1 MMNSLPTSNTDERHR
16 LFSGDFVLLVLSS
29 MLFFSS
35 MYVYLNYLPEFVI
48 SLNGTQADVGLV
60 TGAFVTSSL
69 AVRPFVGTMIDRL
82 GRKPVLLLGNLLF
95 VIVPLLY
102 SLPNHVFGLL
112 LVRLLHG
119 IGFSL
124 FTTAGLTIVTDIA
137 SSGRRGEATSF
148 FMSAQIVA
156 IAIAPG
162 LGSLL
167 ASERGLPS
175 LIPIA
180 AALGVASLAAAV
192 ALNRSHTS
200 DSNTKVQW
208 KLSQLIRI
216 PGIAASGVASAT
228 VGLGYATIITFLPVV
243 TSSGV
248 MRNAS
253 LFYFVYAVV
262 SLIVRTPAGRL
273 SDRLGRRKVI
283 LPTIGLSSMALLLIF
298 FAKGP
303 LWMAIAALLYGV
315 GFGSAYPVVGAL
327 AADYSPDTVRGSVMG
342 FYAGSFDVG
351 LLVGSVVGGAVGEYW
366 DAQTIFAAVSSLTL
380 LGLAVFYFMSSD
392 SHIRRKVS

>member
-1 MMNSLPTSNTDERHR
+1 MMNSLPTSDTGERHR
-16 LFSGDFVLLVLSS
+16 LFSGNFVLLVLSS

-82 GRKPVLLLGNLLF
+82 GRKPVLLLGNLFF

-102 SLPNHVFGLL
+102 ALPNRVFGLL
-112 LVRLLHG
+112 LVRLVHG
-119 IGFSL
+119 IGLSL

-137 SSGRRGEATSF
+137 SSERRGEATSF

-167 ASERGLPS
+167 ASDRGLPS
-175 LIPIA
+175 LIPVA
-180 AALGVASLAAAV
+180 TALGVISLFAAV
-192 ALNRSHTS
+192 TVRRSYTLS
-200 DSNTKVQW
+200 STTNVQR

-243 TSSGV
+243 ASNGI
-248 MRNAS
+248 MRSAS

-273 SDRLGRRKVI
+273 SDRLGRREVI
-283 LPTIGLSSMALLLIF
+283 LPTVGLSSMALMLIF

-303 LWMAIAALLYGV
+303 LWLAIAALLYGV

-327 AADYSPDTVRGSVMG
+327 AADCSPATMRGSVMG

-366 DAQTIFAAVSSLTL
+366 DAQTIFATVSLLTL
-380 LGLAVFYFMSSD
+380 LGLAAFYFMSND
-392 SHIRRKVS
+392 LHMRRKIS